1 MKGVVFGELEEFLM
15 VVSVGI
21 ICVCDWELEYERHV
35 GGCRV
40 EVVAVR

>member
-21 ICVCDWELEYERHV
+21 ICVWEMEYERHV
-35 GGCRV
+35 VGCRV
-40 EVVAVR
+40 EVD